1 MFSLGCFCPR
11 TLSQNIPVIWGKYF
25 PITHTTVILLIS
37 TQSAE
42 RSEEDLFIMFE
53 KAQKQ

>member
-1 MFSLGCFCPR
+1 MEEVFSLN
-11 TLSQNIPVIWGKYF
+11 THNI
-25 PITHTTVILLIS
+25 ILLIS

-42 RSEEDLFIMFE
+42 RSEEDLFIIFE